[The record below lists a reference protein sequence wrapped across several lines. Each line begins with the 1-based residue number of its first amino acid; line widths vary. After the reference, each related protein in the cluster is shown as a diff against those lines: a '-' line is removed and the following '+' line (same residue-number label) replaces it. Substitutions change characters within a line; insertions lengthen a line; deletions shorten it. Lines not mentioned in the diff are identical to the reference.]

1 MSILDYNKLCL
12 DAKNETVYAFETL
25 VDQTLGYVSSKLDD
39 INISGVTVHNIS
51 KFTKELYDKVQT
63 VSEINTTELKKS
75 LITSGVTVHN
85 ISKFTKELYD
95 KVQTVSEI
103 NTTELK
109 KSLITSGDYI
119 YAKFIGSNIYKSL
132 DGTIDKLAKMSNKLG
147 WITLDNLS
155 GDYAFLKNTVGNY
168 IVSLSDIKPESIITD
183 FHALYDKLQETR
195 FAGSDRFFND
205 INTALSL
212 VTTYRNNIAPNIAN
226 IANIELDDIIT
237 HTVTD
242 QIYTLTDFKH
252 YTLGES
258 PSPALLQMP
267 ISSDDNSAEQSQYKL
282 DNYKLKKVPDYFHGV
297 YPKQISVQPLESSL
311 AFNQN
316 AINEIQAII
325 YDLPE
330 YNEKNYSNGKS
341 YSILYC
347 FQKPESV
354 SYNAAASFDTVSPR
368 GSQQPFQFYASAN
381 AIELGFTLDFH
392 IDEVRTLKK
401 ANGGHYSLQD
411 IADIAENFTR
421 PWIAES
427 DGGNV
432 NSVKPKVVKVV
443 LPGVSEIGYM
453 TQANIT
459 YSGDMT
465 GDMTQGGGLASMSK
479 GVLTNYHY
487 TQLQI
492 SFTLVLLK
500 DIKLHKGSDAS
511 FILSDLYKGIVDTAY
526 HKTKY
531 VSVEDNDGSETN
543 ESTSNSDEQNISEND
558 KQNMATADESKSKNN
573 KQKDDTV
580 DGAQKYTKDDQHNE
594 DTELKASILERAYRM
609 MIEKI
614 SI

>member
-25 VDQTLGYVSSKLDD
+25 VDQTLGYASSKLDD
-39 INISGVTVHNIS
+39 INISGATAHTVS
-51 KFTKELYDKVQT
+51 KFTKDLYDKVQT
-63 VSEINTTELKKS
+63 VSEINITELPKS
-75 LITSGVTVHN
+75 LITG
-85 ISKFTKELYD
+85 D
-95 KVQTVSEI
+95 
-103 NTTELK
+103 
-109 KSLITSGDYI
+109 DYI

-132 DGTIDKLAKMSNKLG
+132 DGTIDKLSKMSDKLG

-155 GDYAFLKNTVGNY
+155 SGYAFLKNTAGNY

-212 VTTYRNNIAPNIAN
+212 VTTYRNIIAPSVVNT
-226 IANIELDDIIT
+226 EQDDIIT
-237 HTVTD
+237 HTETD
-242 QIYTLTDFKH
+242 QIHTLTDFKH

-267 ISSDDNSAEQSQYKL
+267 IISDDNNTKQQYKL

-316 AINEIQAII
+316 AVNEIQAII

-330 YNEKNYSNGKS
+330 YNEKNYSDGKSKS
-341 YSILYC
+341 YSVLYC

-381 AIELGFTLDFH
+381 AIDLSFTLDFH
-392 IDEVRTLKK
+392 IDEVRSLKK

-526 HKTKY
+526 HKAKY
-531 VSVEDNDGSETN
+531 VSVEDNNGSETN

-558 KQNMATADESKSKNN
+558 KQNMTTADELKSKNN
-573 KQKDDTV
+573 KPKDDIV
-580 DGAQKYTKDDQHNE
+580 DGAQKYTNDDQHNE
-594 DTELKASILERAYRM
+594 DIGLKASILERAYRM
-609 MIEKI
+609 MVEKI

>member
-25 VDQTLGYVSSKLDD
+25 VDQALGYASAKLDN
-39 INISGVTVHNIS
+39 INISGATAHIVS
-51 KFTKELYDKVQT
+51 KFTTDLYDKVQT
-63 VSEINTTELKKS
+63 VSEINTTELSKS
-75 LITSGVTVHN
+75 LIAG
-85 ISKFTKELYD
+85 
-95 KVQTVSEI
+95 
-103 NTTELK
+103 
-109 KSLITSGDYI
+109 GDYI

-132 DGTIDKLAKMSNKLG
+132 DGTIDKLSKMSNKLG

-155 GDYAFLKNTVGNY
+155 SDYAFLKNTTGTY
-168 IVSLSDIKPESIITD
+168 IVSLSDIKPEQIITD
-183 FHALYDKLQETR
+183 FQALYDKLQETR

-212 VTTYRNNIAPNIAN
+212 VVTYRNIIAPNIAN
-226 IANIELDDIIT
+226 TEQDDIIT
-237 HTVTD
+237 HTETD
-242 QIYTLTDFKH
+242 QIHTLTDFKH

-267 ISSDDNSAEQSQYKL
+267 ITSDNNNTTEQSQYKL
-282 DNYKLKKVPDYFHGV
+282 DNDKLKKVPDYFHGV

-316 AINEIQAII
+316 AVNEIQAII

-347 FQKPESV
+347 FQKPESI

-381 AIELGFTLDFH
+381 AIDLSFTLDFH

-487 TQLQI
+487 TQIQI

-526 HKTKY
+526 HKAKY
-531 VSVEDNDGSETN
+531 VSVNDNNGSETN

-558 KQNMATADESKSKNN
+558 KQNMTTADESKSKNN
-573 KQKDDTV
+573 KPKDDTV
-580 DGAQKYTKDDQHNE
+580 DGAQKYTKDDQQNDDIE
-594 DTELKASILERAYRM
+594 FKASILERAYSM
-609 MIEKI
+609 MVEKI

>member
-25 VDQTLGYVSSKLDD
+25 VDQALGYASSKLDA
-39 INISGVTVHNIS
+39 INISDAAAHNVR
-51 KFTKELYDKVQT
+51 KFTKDLYDKVQT
-63 VSEINTTELKKS
+63 VSEINITELPKS
-75 LITSGVTVHN
+75 LIN
-85 ISKFTKELYD
+85 
-95 KVQTVSEI
+95 
-103 NTTELK
+103 
-109 KSLITSGDYI
+109 SGDYI

-132 DGTIDKLAKMSNKLG
+132 DGTIDQLAKMSNKLG

-155 GDYAFLKNTVGNY
+155 SEYVFLKNTVGNY

-212 VTTYRNNIAPNIAN
+212 VTTYRNIIAPNIAN
-226 IANIELDDIIT
+226 TEQDDIIT
-237 HTVTD
+237 HTETD

-258 PSPALLQMP
+258 PSPGLLQMP
-267 ISSDDNSAEQSQYKL
+267 ISSDDNSTEQSQYKL

-316 AINEIQAII
+316 AVNEIQAII

-354 SYNAAASFDTVSPR
+354 AYNAAASFDTVSPR

-381 AIELGFTLDFH
+381 AIDLGFTLDFH

-511 FILSDLYKGIVDTAY
+511 FILSDLYKGVVDTAY

-531 VSVEDNDGSETN
+531 VSVDDNNGSETN
-543 ESTSNSDEQNISEND
+543 ESASNSDEQSISEND

-580 DGAQKYTKDDQHNE
+580 DGAQKYTNDDQHNE

-609 MIEKI
+609 MVEKI

>member
-25 VDQTLGYVSSKLDD
+25 VDQTLGYASSKLDD
-39 INISGVTVHNIS
+39 INISGTTAHIVS
-51 KFTKELYDKVQT
+51 KFTKDLYDKVQT
-63 VSEINTTELKKS
+63 VSEINTTEL
-75 LITSGVTVHN
+75 
-85 ISKFTKELYD
+85 
-95 KVQTVSEI
+95 Q
-103 NTTELK
+103 

-132 DGTIDKLAKMSNKLG
+132 DGTIDKLSKMSNKLG

-155 GDYAFLKNTVGNY
+155 SDYAFLKNTVGTY

-183 FHALYDKLQETR
+183 FQALYDKLQETR

-212 VTTYRNNIAPNIAN
+212 VTTYRNIIAPNITN
-226 IANIELDDIIT
+226 TEQDDIIT
-237 HTVTD
+237 HTETD
-242 QIYTLTDFKH
+242 QICTLTDFKH

-267 ISSDDNSAEQSQYKL
+267 ISSDDNSTEQSQYKL

-316 AINEIQAII
+316 AVNEIQAII

-381 AIELGFTLDFH
+381 AIDLGFTLDFH
-392 IDEVRTLKK
+392 IDEVRSLKK

-531 VSVEDNDGSETN
+531 VSVEDNNGSETN

-558 KQNMATADESKSKNN
+558 KQNMASADESKSKNN
-573 KQKDDTV
+573 KPKDDTI
-580 DGAQKYTKDDQHNE
+580 DGTQKYTNDDQHNE
-594 DTELKASILERAYRM
+594 DTGLKASILERAYRM
-609 MIEKI
+609 MVEKI

>member
-25 VDQTLGYVSSKLDD
+25 VDQTLGYVSSKLDA
-39 INISGVTVHNIS
+39 INISDATANNVS
-51 KFTKELYDKVQT
+51 KFTKELYDNVKTVSEINTTVHNVSKFTKDLYDKVQT
-63 VSEINTTELKKS
+63 VSEINITELP
-75 LITSGVTVHN
+75 
-85 ISKFTKELYD
+85 
-95 KVQTVSEI
+95 
-103 NTTELK
+103 

-132 DGTIDKLAKMSNKLG
+132 DGTIDQLAKMSNKLG

-155 GDYAFLKNTVGNY
+155 SDYVFLKNTVGNY

-212 VTTYRNNIAPNIAN
+212 VATYRNTIAPNIAN
-226 IANIELDDIIT
+226 TEQDDIIT
-237 HTVTD
+237 HTETD
-242 QIYTLTDFKH
+242 QICTLTDFKH

-267 ISSDDNSAEQSQYKL
+267 ISSDDNSTEQSQYKL

-330 YNEKNYSNGKS
+330 YNEKNYSDGKS

-381 AIELGFTLDFH
+381 AIDLSFTLDFH

-432 NSVKPKVVKVV
+432 NSVKPKVVKVI

-511 FILSDLYKGIVDTAY
+511 FLLSDLYKGIVDTAY

-531 VSVEDNDGSETN
+531 VSVKDNNGSETN

-558 KQNMATADESKSKNN
+558 KQNITTADESKSKNN

-580 DGAQKYTKDDQHNE
+580 DGAQKYAKDDQHNE

-609 MIEKI
+609 MVEKI

>member
-25 VDQTLGYVSSKLDD
+25 VDQTLGYVSSKLDA
-39 INISGVTVHNIS
+39 INISDATANNVS
-51 KFTKELYDKVQT
+51 KFTKELYDNVQTVSEINTTVHNVSKFTKDLYDKVQT
-63 VSEINTTELKKS
+63 VSEINITELP
-75 LITSGVTVHN
+75 
-85 ISKFTKELYD
+85 
-95 KVQTVSEI
+95 
-103 NTTELK
+103 

-132 DGTIDKLAKMSNKLG
+132 DGTIDQLAKMSNKLG

-155 GDYAFLKNTVGNY
+155 SDYVFFKNTVGNY

-212 VTTYRNNIAPNIAN
+212 VATYRNTIAPNIAN
-226 IANIELDDIIT
+226 TEQDDIIT
-237 HTVTD
+237 HTETD

-258 PSPALLQMP
+258 PSPGLLQMP
-267 ISSDDNSAEQSQYKL
+267 ISSDDNSTEQSQYKL
-282 DNYKLKKVPDYFHGV
+282 DDYKLKKVPDYFHGV

-316 AINEIQAII
+316 AVNEIQAII

-381 AIELGFTLDFH
+381 AIDLSFTLDFH

-531 VSVEDNDGSETN
+531 VSVKDNNGSETN

-558 KQNMATADESKSKNN
+558 KQNMTTADESKSKNN

-580 DGAQKYTKDDQHNE
+580 DGAQKYTNDDQHNE

-614 SI
+614 II

>member
-25 VDQTLGYVSSKLDD
+25 VDQTLGYASAKLDN
-39 INISGVTVHNIS
+39 INISDTTAHIVS
-51 KFTKELYDKVQT
+51 KFTKDLYDKVQT
-63 VSEINTTELKKS
+63 VSEINTTELQKS
-75 LITSGVTVHN
+75 LITG
-85 ISKFTKELYD
+85 
-95 KVQTVSEI
+95 
-103 NTTELK
+103 
-109 KSLITSGDYI
+109 GDYI

-132 DGTIDKLAKMSNKLG
+132 DGTIDKLSKMSNKLG

-155 GDYAFLKNTVGNY
+155 SDYAFLKNTVGTY
-168 IVSLSDIKPESIITD
+168 IVSLSDIKPEPIITD
-183 FHALYDKLQETR
+183 FQALYDKLQETR

-205 INTALSL
+205 INTALSF
-212 VTTYRNNIAPNIAN
+212 VVTYRNIIAPSITNT
-226 IANIELDDIIT
+226 EQDDIIT
-237 HTVTD
+237 HTETD

-252 YTLGES
+252 HTLGES

-267 ISSDDNSAEQSQYKL
+267 ITSDDKSTEQPQYKL

-297 YPKQISVQPLESSL
+297 YPKQISAQPLESSL

-316 AINEIQAII
+316 AVNEIQAII

-341 YSILYC
+341 YSVLYC

-381 AIELGFTLDFH
+381 AIDLSFTLDFH
-392 IDEVRTLKK
+392 IDEVRSLKK

-511 FILSDLYKGIVDTAY
+511 FILSDLYKGVVDTAY
-526 HKTKY
+526 HKEKY
-531 VSVEDNDGSETN
+531 VSADDNNGSETS

-558 KQNMATADESKSKNN
+558 KQNMASADESKSKNN
-573 KQKDDTV
+573 KPKDDTI
-580 DGAQKYTKDDQHNE
+580 DGAQKYTNDDQQNE
-594 DTELKASILERAYRM
+594 DIGLKASILERAYIM
-609 MIEKI
+609 MVEKI

>member
-25 VDQTLGYVSSKLDD
+25 VDQTLGYASSKLDA
-39 INISGVTVHNIS
+39 INISGTTAHNVS
-51 KFTKELYDKVQT
+51 KFTKDLYDKVQT
-63 VSEINTTELKKS
+63 VSEINTTELP
-75 LITSGVTVHN
+75 
-85 ISKFTKELYD
+85 
-95 KVQTVSEI
+95 
-103 NTTELK
+103 

-132 DGTIDKLAKMSNKLG
+132 DGTIDQLAKMSNKLG

-155 GDYAFLKNTVGNY
+155 SEYVFLKNTVGSY

-212 VTTYRNNIAPNIAN
+212 VVTYRNIIAPNIAN
-226 IANIELDDIIT
+226 TEQDDIIT
-237 HTVTD
+237 HTETD
-242 QIYTLTDFKH
+242 QICTLTDFKH

-258 PSPALLQMP
+258 PSTALLQMP
-267 ISSDDNSAEQSQYKL
+267 ISSDDNSTEQSQYKL

-316 AINEIQAII
+316 AVNEIQAII

-381 AIELGFTLDFH
+381 AIDLGFTLDFH

-511 FILSDLYKGIVDTAY
+511 FILSDLYKGVVDTAY

-531 VSVEDNDGSETN
+531 VSVDDNNGSETN
-543 ESTSNSDEQNISEND
+543 ESASNSDEQSISEND
-558 KQNMATADESKSKNN
+558 KQNMTTADESKSKNN
-573 KQKDDTV
+573 KPKDDTV

-609 MIEKI
+609 MVEKI

>member
-25 VDQTLGYVSSKLDD
+25 VDQALGYASSKLDN
-39 INISGVTVHNIS
+39 INISDTTAHTVS
-51 KFTKELYDKVQT
+51 KFTKDLYDKVKT
-63 VSEINTTELKKS
+63 VSEVNITELPKS
-75 LITSGVTVHN
+75 LIAG
-85 ISKFTKELYD
+85 D
-95 KVQTVSEI
+95 
-103 NTTELK
+103 
-109 KSLITSGDYI
+109 DYI

-132 DGTIDKLAKMSNKLG
+132 DGTIDKLSKMSNKLG
-147 WITLDNLS
+147 WITVDNLS
-155 GDYAFLKNTVGNY
+155 SAYAFLKNTTGTY

-183 FHALYDKLQETR
+183 FQALYDKLQETR

-212 VTTYRNNIAPNIAN
+212 VVTYRNIIAPNIT
-226 IANIELDDIIT
+226 NIEQDDIIT
-237 HTVTD
+237 HTETD
-242 QIYTLTDFKH
+242 QIHTLTDFKH

-267 ISSDDNSAEQSQYKL
+267 IVSDDNNTKQQYKL

-311 AFNQN
+311 AFNKS
-316 AINEIQAII
+316 AVNEIQAII

-330 YNEKNYSNGKS
+330 YNEKNYSDGKPYS

-347 FQKPESV
+347 FQKPENI

-381 AIELGFTLDFH
+381 AIDLGFTLDFH

-487 TQLQI
+487 TQLQV

-511 FILSDLYKGIVDTAY
+511 NVLSDLYKGVVDTAY

-531 VSVEDNDGSETN
+531 VSVNDNNGSETN

-558 KQNMATADESKSKNN
+558 KQNMTTADESKSKNN
-573 KQKDDTV
+573 KPKDDTV
-580 DGAQKYTKDDQHNE
+580 DGAQKYAKDDQQNE
-594 DTELKASILERAYRM
+594 DIGLKTSILERAYRM
-609 MIEKI
+609 MVEKI

>member
-25 VDQTLGYVSSKLDD
+25 VDQALGYASAKLDA
-39 INISGVTVHNIS
+39 INISDATVHNVS

-63 VSEINTTELKKS
+63 VSEINTTELP
-75 LITSGVTVHN
+75 
-85 ISKFTKELYD
+85 
-95 KVQTVSEI
+95 
-103 NTTELK
+103 

-132 DGTIDKLAKMSNKLG
+132 DGTIDQLAKMSNKLG

-155 GDYAFLKNTVGNY
+155 SEYVFLKNTVGNY

-212 VTTYRNNIAPNIAN
+212 VTTYRNIIAPNIAN
-226 IANIELDDIIT
+226 TEQDDIIT
-237 HTVTD
+237 HTETD
-242 QIYTLTDFKH
+242 QICTLTDFKH

-258 PSPALLQMP
+258 PSPGLLQMP
-267 ISSDDNSAEQSQYKL
+267 ISSDDNSTEQSQYKL

-316 AINEIQAII
+316 AVNEIQAII

-381 AIELGFTLDFH
+381 AIDLGFTLDFH

-531 VSVEDNDGSETN
+531 VSVDDNNGSETN
-543 ESTSNSDEQNISEND
+543 ESASNSDEQNISEND
-558 KQNMATADESKSKNN
+558 KQNMTTADESKSKNN

-580 DGAQKYTKDDQHNE
+580 DGAQKYTNDDQHNE

-609 MIEKI
+609 MVEKI

>member
-25 VDQTLGYVSSKLDD
+25 VDQALGYASAKLDN
-39 INISGVTVHNIS
+39 INISGATAHTVS
-51 KFTKELYDKVQT
+51 KFTKDLYDKVQT
-63 VSEINTTELKKS
+63 VSEINTTELPKS
-75 LITSGVTVHN
+75 LITG
-85 ISKFTKELYD
+85 
-95 KVQTVSEI
+95 
-103 NTTELK
+103 
-109 KSLITSGDYI
+109 GDYI

-132 DGTIDKLAKMSNKLG
+132 DGTIDKLSKMSNKLG
-147 WITLDNLS
+147 WITLDNIS
-155 GDYAFLKNTVGNY
+155 SDYVFLKNMTGTY

-183 FHALYDKLQETR
+183 FQALYDKLQETR

-212 VTTYRNNIAPNIAN
+212 VVTYRNIIAPNIAN
-226 IANIELDDIIT
+226 TEQDDIIT
-237 HTVTD
+237 HTETD
-242 QIYTLTDFKH
+242 QIHTLTDFKH

-267 ISSDDNSAEQSQYKL
+267 IISDDNNTKQQYKL

-316 AINEIQAII
+316 AVNEIQAII

-347 FQKPESV
+347 FQKPENI

-381 AIELGFTLDFH
+381 AIDLGFTLDFH

-526 HKTKY
+526 HKAKY
-531 VSVEDNDGSETN
+531 VSVNDNNGSGTN

-558 KQNMATADESKSKNN
+558 KQNMTTADESKSKNN
-573 KQKDDTV
+573 KPKDDTV
-580 DGAQKYTKDDQHNE
+580 DGAQKYTKDDQQNDDIE
-594 DTELKASILERAYRM
+594 FKASILERAYSM

>member
-51 KFTKELYDKVQT
+51 KFTKDLYDNVQT
-63 VSEINTTELKKS
+63 VSEINTT
-75 LITSGVTVHN
+75 VHN
-85 ISKFTKELYD
+85 VSKFTKELYD

-103 NTTELK
+103 NITELPK
-109 KSLITSGDYI
+109 ALITSGDYI

-132 DGTIDKLAKMSNKLG
+132 DGTIDQLAKMSNKLG

-155 GDYAFLKNTVGNY
+155 SEYVFLKNTVGNY

-212 VTTYRNNIAPNIAN
+212 VTTYRNIIAPNIAN
-226 IANIELDDIIT
+226 TEQDDIIT
-237 HTVTD
+237 HTETD
-242 QIYTLTDFKH
+242 QICTLTDFKH
-252 YTLGES
+252 YTLDES
-258 PSPALLQMP
+258 PSQGLLQMP
-267 ISSDDNSAEQSQYKL
+267 ISSDDNSTEQSQYKL

-316 AINEIQAII
+316 AVNEIQAII

-341 YSILYC
+341 YSVLYC

-531 VSVEDNDGSETN
+531 VSVKDNNGSETN
-543 ESTSNSDEQNISEND
+543 ESASNSDEQNISEND
-558 KQNMATADESKSKNN
+558 KQNMTTADESKSKNN

-609 MIEKI
+609 MVEKI

>member
-12 DAKNETVYAFETL
+12 DAKNEAVYAFETL
-25 VDQTLGYVSSKLDD
+25 VDQTLGYTSSKLDA
-39 INISGVTVHNIS
+39 INIRGITAHNVS

-63 VSEINTTELKKS
+63 VSEINTTELKNS
-75 LITSGVTVHN
+75 LITTAHN
-85 ISKFTKELYD
+85 VSKFTKELYD

-155 GDYAFLKNTVGNY
+155 SDYAFLKNTVGTY

-183 FHALYDKLQETR
+183 FKALYDKLQETR

-212 VTTYRNNIAPNIAN
+212 AATYRNIIAPNIAN
-226 IANIELDDIIT
+226 TGQDDIIT
-237 HTVTD
+237 HTETD

-258 PSPALLQMP
+258 PSPALLQTP
-267 ISSDDNSAEQSQYKL
+267 ISSDDNSTEQSQYKL

-381 AIELGFTLDFH
+381 AIDLGFTLDFH

-531 VSVEDNDGSETN
+531 VSVDDNNGSETS

-558 KQNMATADESKSKNN
+558 KQNMTTADKSKSKNN

>member
-12 DAKNETVYAFETL
+12 DAKNEAVYAFETL
-25 VDQTLGYVSSKLDD
+25 VDQTLGYTSSKLDA
-39 INISGVTVHNIS
+39 INISGITAHNVS

-63 VSEINTTELKKS
+63 VSEINTTELKNS
-75 LITSGVTVHN
+75 LITTAHN
-85 ISKFTKELYD
+85 VSKFTKELYD

-132 DGTIDKLAKMSNKLG
+132 DGTIDQLAKMSNKLG

-155 GDYAFLKNTVGNY
+155 SDYAFLKNTVGTY

-183 FHALYDKLQETR
+183 FKALYDKLQETR

-212 VTTYRNNIAPNIAN
+212 AATYRNIIAPNIAN
-226 IANIELDDIIT
+226 TGQDDIIT
-237 HTVTD
+237 HTETD

-258 PSPALLQMP
+258 PSPALLQTP
-267 ISSDDNSAEQSQYKL
+267 ISSDDNSTEQSQYKL

-381 AIELGFTLDFH
+381 AIDLGFTLDFH

-531 VSVEDNDGSETN
+531 VSVDDNNGSETS

-558 KQNMATADESKSKNN
+558 KQNMTTADKSKSKNN

>member
-25 VDQTLGYVSSKLDD
+25 VDQTLGYVSSKLDA
-39 INISGVTVHNIS
+39 INISDATANNVS
-51 KFTKELYDKVQT
+51 KFTKELYDNVQTVSEINTTVHNVSKFTKDLYDKVQT
-63 VSEINTTELKKS
+63 VSEINITELP
-75 LITSGVTVHN
+75 
-85 ISKFTKELYD
+85 
-95 KVQTVSEI
+95 
-103 NTTELK
+103 

-132 DGTIDKLAKMSNKLG
+132 DGTIDQLAKMSNKLG

-155 GDYAFLKNTVGNY
+155 SDYVFFKNTVGNY

-212 VTTYRNNIAPNIAN
+212 VATYRNTIAPNIAN
-226 IANIELDDIIT
+226 TEQDDIIT
-237 HTVTD
+237 HTETD
-242 QIYTLTDFKH
+242 QIYSLTDFKH

-267 ISSDDNSAEQSQYKL
+267 ISSDDNSTEQSQYKL

-316 AINEIQAII
+316 AVNEIQAII

-381 AIELGFTLDFH
+381 AIDLSFTLDFH

-531 VSVEDNDGSETN
+531 VSVKDNNGSETN

-558 KQNMATADESKSKNN
+558 KQNMTTADESKSKNN

-580 DGAQKYTKDDQHNE
+580 DGAQKYTNDDQHNE

-609 MIEKI
+609 MVEKI

>member
-25 VDQTLGYVSSKLDD
+25 VDQALGYASSKLDA
-39 INISGVTVHNIS
+39 INISDATVHNVS

-63 VSEINTTELKKS
+63 VSEINITELP
-75 LITSGVTVHN
+75 
-85 ISKFTKELYD
+85 
-95 KVQTVSEI
+95 
-103 NTTELK
+103 

-132 DGTIDKLAKMSNKLG
+132 DGTIDQLAKMSNKLG

-155 GDYAFLKNTVGNY
+155 SEYAFLKNTVGNY

-212 VTTYRNNIAPNIAN
+212 AATYRNIIAPNIAN
-226 IANIELDDIIT
+226 TEQDDIIT
-237 HTVTD
+237 HTETD
-242 QIYTLTDFKH
+242 QICTLTDFKH

-258 PSPALLQMP
+258 PSPGLLQMP
-267 ISSDDNSAEQSQYKL
+267 ISSDDNSTEQSQYKL
-282 DNYKLKKVPDYFHGV
+282 DDYKLKKVPDYFHGV

-316 AINEIQAII
+316 AVNEIQAII

-381 AIELGFTLDFH
+381 AIDLGFTLDFH

-511 FILSDLYKGIVDTAY
+511 FILSDLYKGVVDTAY

-531 VSVEDNDGSETN
+531 VSVEDNNGSETN
-543 ESTSNSDEQNISEND
+543 ESASNSDEQSISEND

-573 KQKDDTV
+573 KPKDDTV
-580 DGAQKYTKDDQHNE
+580 DGAQKYTNDDQHNE

-609 MIEKI
+609 MVEKI

>member
-25 VDQTLGYVSSKLDD
+25 VDQALGYASSKLDA
-39 INISGVTVHNIS
+39 INISDTTVHNVS

-63 VSEINTTELKKS
+63 VSEINTTELS
-75 LITSGVTVHN
+75 
-85 ISKFTKELYD
+85 
-95 KVQTVSEI
+95 
-103 NTTELK
+103 

-132 DGTIDKLAKMSNKLG
+132 DGTIDQLAKMSNKLG

-155 GDYAFLKNTVGNY
+155 SEYVFLKNTVGNY

-212 VTTYRNNIAPNIAN
+212 VTTYRNIIAPNIAN
-226 IANIELDDIIT
+226 TEQDDIIT
-237 HTVTD
+237 HTETD
-242 QIYTLTDFKH
+242 QICTLTDFKH

-267 ISSDDNSAEQSQYKL
+267 ISSDDNSTEQSQYKL

-492 SFTLVLLK
+492 SFTLVLLN

-511 FILSDLYKGIVDTAY
+511 FILSDLYKGVVDTAY

-531 VSVEDNDGSETN
+531 ISVDDNNGSETN

-558 KQNMATADESKSKNN
+558 KQNMTTADASKNKNN

-609 MIEKI
+609 MVEKI

>member
-25 VDQTLGYVSSKLDD
+25 VDQALGYASSKLDA
-39 INISGVTVHNIS
+39 INISDATVHNVSKITKELYDKVQTVSEINTTVHNVS

-63 VSEINTTELKKS
+63 VSEINATELP
-75 LITSGVTVHN
+75 
-85 ISKFTKELYD
+85 
-95 KVQTVSEI
+95 
-103 NTTELK
+103 

-132 DGTIDKLAKMSNKLG
+132 DGTIDQLAKMSNKLG

-155 GDYAFLKNTVGNY
+155 SEYVFLKNTVGNY

-212 VTTYRNNIAPNIAN
+212 ATTYRNIIAPNIAN
-226 IANIELDDIIT
+226 TEQDDIIT
-237 HTVTD
+237 HTETD
-242 QIYTLTDFKH
+242 QICTLTDFKH

-258 PSPALLQMP
+258 PSPGLLQMP
-267 ISSDDNSAEQSQYKL
+267 ISSDDNSTEQSQYKL

-316 AINEIQAII
+316 AVNEIQAII

-347 FQKPESV
+347 FQKPESIA
-354 SYNAAASFDTVSPR
+354 YNAAASFDTVSPR

-381 AIELGFTLDFH
+381 AIDLGFTLDFH

-511 FILSDLYKGIVDTAY
+511 FILSDLYKGVVDTAY
-526 HKTKY
+526 HKTKH
-531 VSVEDNDGSETN
+531 VSVDDNNGSETN

-580 DGAQKYTKDDQHNE
+580 DGAQKYTNDDQHNE

-609 MIEKI
+609 MVEKI

>member
-25 VDQTLGYVSSKLDD
+25 VDQTLGYASAKLDN
-39 INISGVTVHNIS
+39 INISDATAHIVS
-51 KFTKELYDKVQT
+51 KFTKDLYDKVQT
-63 VSEINTTELKKS
+63 VSEINTTELPKS
-75 LITSGVTVHN
+75 LITG
-85 ISKFTKELYD
+85 D
-95 KVQTVSEI
+95 
-103 NTTELK
+103 
-109 KSLITSGDYI
+109 DYI

-132 DGTIDKLAKMSNKLG
+132 DGTIDKLSKMSNKLG

-155 GDYAFLKNTVGNY
+155 SDYVFLKNTAGTY
-168 IVSLSDIKPESIITD
+168 IVSLSDIRPESIITD
-183 FHALYDKLQETR
+183 FQALYDKLQETR

-212 VTTYRNNIAPNIAN
+212 VVTYRNIIAPNIAN
-226 IANIELDDIIT
+226 TEQDDIIT
-237 HTVTD
+237 HTETD
-242 QIYTLTDFKH
+242 QIHTLTDFKH

-267 ISSDDNSAEQSQYKL
+267 IISDDNNTKQQYKL

-297 YPKQISVQPLESSL
+297 YPKQISTQPLESSL

-316 AINEIQAII
+316 AVNEIQAII

-347 FQKPESV
+347 FQKPENI

-381 AIELGFTLDFH
+381 AIDLGFTLDFH

-526 HKTKY
+526 HKAKY
-531 VSVEDNDGSETN
+531 VSVNDNNGSGTN

-558 KQNMATADESKSKNN
+558 KQNMTTADELKSKNN
-573 KQKDDTV
+573 KPKDDIV
-580 DGAQKYTKDDQHNE
+580 DGAQKYTKDDQQNDDIE
-594 DTELKASILERAYRM
+594 FKASILERAYSM

>member
-25 VDQTLGYVSSKLDD
+25 VDQTLGYASSKLDA
-39 INISGVTVHNIS
+39 INISDATVHNVS

-63 VSEINTTELKKS
+63 VSEINITELPKS
-75 LITSGVTVHN
+75 LIN
-85 ISKFTKELYD
+85 
-95 KVQTVSEI
+95 
-103 NTTELK
+103 
-109 KSLITSGDYI
+109 SGDYI

-132 DGTIDKLAKMSNKLG
+132 DGTIDQLAKMSNKLG

-155 GDYAFLKNTVGNY
+155 SEYVFLKNTVGNY

-212 VTTYRNNIAPNIAN
+212 AATYRNIIAPNIAN
-226 IANIELDDIIT
+226 TEQDDIIT
-237 HTVTD
+237 HTETD
-242 QIYTLTDFKH
+242 QICTLTDFKH

-258 PSPALLQMP
+258 PSPGLLQMP
-267 ISSDDNSAEQSQYKL
+267 ISSDDNSTEQSQYKL
-282 DNYKLKKVPDYFHGV
+282 DDYKLKKVPDYFHGV

-316 AINEIQAII
+316 AVNEIQAII

-354 SYNAAASFDTVSPR
+354 AYNAAASFDTVSPR

-511 FILSDLYKGIVDTAY
+511 FILSDLYKGFVDTAY

-531 VSVEDNDGSETN
+531 VSVEDNNGSETN

-558 KQNMATADESKSKNN
+558 KQNMTTADESKSKNN

-609 MIEKI
+609 MVEKI

>member
-25 VDQTLGYVSSKLDD
+25 VDQTLGYASSKLDA
-39 INISGVTVHNIS
+39 INISDATVHNVS

-63 VSEINTTELKKS
+63 VSEINITELP
-75 LITSGVTVHN
+75 
-85 ISKFTKELYD
+85 
-95 KVQTVSEI
+95 
-103 NTTELK
+103 

-132 DGTIDKLAKMSNKLG
+132 DGTIDQLAKMSNKLG

-155 GDYAFLKNTVGNY
+155 SEYVFLKNTVGNY

-212 VTTYRNNIAPNIAN
+212 AATYRNIIAPNIAN
-226 IANIELDDIIT
+226 TEQDDIIT
-237 HTVTD
+237 HTETD
-242 QIYTLTDFKH
+242 QICTLTDFKH

-258 PSPALLQMP
+258 PSPGLLQMP
-267 ISSDDNSAEQSQYKL
+267 ISSDDNSTEQSQYKL

-316 AINEIQAII
+316 AVNEIQAII

-381 AIELGFTLDFH
+381 AIDLGFTLDFH

-511 FILSDLYKGIVDTAY
+511 FILSDLYKGVVDTAY

-531 VSVEDNDGSETN
+531 VSVEDNNGSETN
-543 ESTSNSDEQNISEND
+543 ESASNSDEQNISEND
-558 KQNMATADESKSKNN
+558 KQNMTTADESKSKNN

-580 DGAQKYTKDDQHNE
+580 DGAQKYTNDDQHNE

-609 MIEKI
+609 MVEKI

>member
-39 INISGVTVHNIS
+39 INISDATAHN
-51 KFTKELYDKVQT
+51 V
-63 VSEINTTELKKS
+63 
-75 LITSGVTVHN
+75 
-85 ISKFTKELYD
+85 SKFTKELYD

-132 DGTIDKLAKMSNKLG
+132 DGTIDQLAKMSNKLG

-155 GDYAFLKNTVGNY
+155 SDYAFLKNTVGTY

-183 FHALYDKLQETR
+183 FQALYDKLQETR

-205 INTALSL
+205 INTALSS
-212 VTTYRNNIAPNIAN
+212 VVTYRNIIAPNIAN
-226 IANIELDDIIT
+226 TEQDDIIT
-237 HTVTD
+237 HTETD
-242 QIYTLTDFKH
+242 QICTLTDFKH

-258 PSPALLQMP
+258 PSPGLLQMP
-267 ISSDDNSAEQSQYKL
+267 ISSDDNSTEQSQYKL

-316 AINEIQAII
+316 AVNEIQAII

-347 FQKPESV
+347 FQKPESI

-531 VSVEDNDGSETN
+531 VSVDDNNGSETN
-543 ESTSNSDEQNISEND
+543 ESASNSDEQSISEND

-580 DGAQKYTKDDQHNE
+580 DGAQKYTNDDQHNE

-609 MIEKI
+609 MVEKI

>member
-25 VDQTLGYVSSKLDD
+25 VDQALGYASAKLDA
-39 INISGVTVHNIS
+39 INISDATVHNVS
-51 KFTKELYDKVQT
+51 KFTKDLYDKVQT
-63 VSEINTTELKKS
+63 VSEINITELPKS
-75 LITSGVTVHN
+75 LINSGAAAHN
-85 ISKFTKELYD
+85 VRKFTKDLYD

-103 NTTELK
+103 NVTELP

-132 DGTIDKLAKMSNKLG
+132 DGTIDQLAKMSNKLG

-155 GDYAFLKNTVGNY
+155 SEYVFLKNTVGNY

-212 VTTYRNNIAPNIAN
+212 VTTYRNIIAPNIAN
-226 IANIELDDIIT
+226 TEQDDIIT
-237 HTVTD
+237 HTETD

-258 PSPALLQMP
+258 PSPGLLQMP
-267 ISSDDNSAEQSQYKL
+267 ISSDDNSTEQSQYKL

-316 AINEIQAII
+316 AVNEIQAII

-381 AIELGFTLDFH
+381 AIDLGFTLDFH

-511 FILSDLYKGIVDTAY
+511 FILSDLYKGVVDTAY

-531 VSVEDNDGSETN
+531 VSVDDNNGSETN
-543 ESTSNSDEQNISEND
+543 ESASNSDEQSISEND

-580 DGAQKYTKDDQHNE
+580 DGAQKYTNDDQHNE

-609 MIEKI
+609 MVEKI

>member
-25 VDQTLGYVSSKLDD
+25 VDQTLGYASSKLDA
-39 INISGVTVHNIS
+39 INISDATVHNVS

-63 VSEINTTELKKS
+63 VSEIN
-75 LITSGVTVHN
+75 ITD
-85 ISKFTKELYD
+85 LP
-95 KVQTVSEI
+95 
-103 NTTELK
+103 

-132 DGTIDKLAKMSNKLG
+132 DGTIDQLAKMSNKLG

-155 GDYAFLKNTVGNY
+155 SEYAFLKNTVGNY

-212 VTTYRNNIAPNIAN
+212 ATTYRNIIAPNIAN
-226 IANIELDDIIT
+226 TEQDDIIT
-237 HTVTD
+237 HTETD
-242 QIYTLTDFKH
+242 QICTLTDFKH

-267 ISSDDNSAEQSQYKL
+267 ISSDDNSTEQSQYKL
-282 DNYKLKKVPDYFHGV
+282 DDYKLKKVPDYFHGV

-316 AINEIQAII
+316 AVNEIQAII

-381 AIELGFTLDFH
+381 AIDLGFTLDFH

-511 FILSDLYKGIVDTAY
+511 FILSDLYKGVVDTAY

-531 VSVEDNDGSETN
+531 VSVKDNNGSETN

-558 KQNMATADESKSKNN
+558 KQNMTTADESKSKNN

-580 DGAQKYTKDDQHNE
+580 DGAQKYTNDDQHNE
-594 DTELKASILERAYRM
+594 DTGLKASILERAYKM
-609 MIEKI
+609 MVEKI

>member
-25 VDQTLGYVSSKLDD
+25 VDQTLGYASSKLDD
-39 INISGVTVHNIS
+39 INISGATAHTVS
-51 KFTKELYDKVQT
+51 KFTKDLYDKVQT
-63 VSEINTTELKKS
+63 VSEINITELPKS
-75 LITSGVTVHN
+75 LITG
-85 ISKFTKELYD
+85 D
-95 KVQTVSEI
+95 
-103 NTTELK
+103 
-109 KSLITSGDYI
+109 DYI

-132 DGTIDKLAKMSNKLG
+132 DGTIDKLSKMSDKLG

-155 GDYAFLKNTVGNY
+155 SGYAFLKNTAGTY

-183 FHALYDKLQETR
+183 FQALYDKLQETR

-212 VTTYRNNIAPNIAN
+212 VTTYRNIIAPSVVNT
-226 IANIELDDIIT
+226 EQDDIIT
-237 HTVTD
+237 HTETD
-242 QIYTLTDFKH
+242 QIHTLTDFKH

-267 ISSDDNSAEQSQYKL
+267 IISDDNNTKQQYKL

-316 AINEIQAII
+316 AVNEIQAII

-330 YNEKNYSNGKS
+330 YNEKNYSDGKSKS
-341 YSILYC
+341 YSVLYC

-381 AIELGFTLDFH
+381 AIDLSFTLDFH

-526 HKTKY
+526 HKAKY
-531 VSVEDNDGSETN
+531 VSVEDNNGSETN

-558 KQNMATADESKSKNN
+558 KQNMTTADELKSKNN
-573 KQKDDTV
+573 KPKDDIV
-580 DGAQKYTKDDQHNE
+580 DGAQKYTNDDQHNE
-594 DTELKASILERAYRM
+594 DIGLKASILERAYRM
-609 MIEKI
+609 MVEKI

>member
-12 DAKNETVYAFETL
+12 DAKNETVYAFESL
-25 VDQTLGYVSSKLDD
+25 VDQALGYASAKLDN
-39 INISGVTVHNIS
+39 INISDATAHTVS
-51 KFTKELYDKVQT
+51 KFTKDLYDKVQT
-63 VSEINTTELKKS
+63 VSEINTTELPKS
-75 LITSGVTVHN
+75 LIAGA
-85 ISKFTKELYD
+85 
-95 KVQTVSEI
+95 
-103 NTTELK
+103 
-109 KSLITSGDYI
+109 DYI

-132 DGTIDKLAKMSNKLG
+132 DGTIDKLSKMSDKLG

-155 GDYAFLKNTVGNY
+155 SAYAFLKNTAGTY

-183 FHALYDKLQETR
+183 FQALYDKLQETR

-212 VTTYRNNIAPNIAN
+212 VTTYRNIIAPNIAN
-226 IANIELDDIIT
+226 TEQDDIIT
-237 HTVTD
+237 HTETD
-242 QIYTLTDFKH
+242 QIHTLTDFKH

-258 PSPALLQMP
+258 PSSALLQMP
-267 ISSDDNSAEQSQYKL
+267 ITSDDNNTEQSQYKL

-316 AINEIQAII
+316 AVNEIQAII

-347 FQKPESV
+347 FQKPENI

-381 AIELGFTLDFH
+381 AIDLGFTLDFH

-487 TQLQI
+487 TQIQI

-531 VSVEDNDGSETN
+531 VSVNDNNGSETN

-558 KQNMATADESKSKNN
+558 KQNMTTADESKSKNN
-573 KQKDDTV
+573 KPKDDTI
-580 DGAQKYTKDDQHNE
+580 DGAQKYTKDDQQNE
-594 DTELKASILERAYRM
+594 DIGLKTSILERAYRM
-609 MIEKI
+609 MVEKI

>member
-25 VDQTLGYVSSKLDD
+25 VDQALGYASAKLDA
-39 INISGVTVHNIS
+39 INISDATVHNVS

-63 VSEINTTELKKS
+63 VSEINTTELP
-75 LITSGVTVHN
+75 
-85 ISKFTKELYD
+85 
-95 KVQTVSEI
+95 
-103 NTTELK
+103 

-132 DGTIDKLAKMSNKLG
+132 DGTIDQLAKMSNKLG

-155 GDYAFLKNTVGNY
+155 SEYVFLKNTVGNY

-212 VTTYRNNIAPNIAN
+212 ATTYRNIIAPNIAN
-226 IANIELDDIIT
+226 TEQDDIIT
-237 HTVTD
+237 HTETD

-316 AINEIQAII
+316 AVNEIQAII

-531 VSVEDNDGSETN
+531 VSVDDNNGSETN

-558 KQNMATADESKSKNN
+558 KQNMTTADESKSKNN

-580 DGAQKYTKDDQHNE
+580 DGAQKYTNDDQHNE

-609 MIEKI
+609 MVEKI

>member
-25 VDQTLGYVSSKLDD
+25 VDQALGYASAKLDA
-39 INISGVTVHNIS
+39 INISDATVHNVS

-63 VSEINTTELKKS
+63 VSEINTTELP
-75 LITSGVTVHN
+75 
-85 ISKFTKELYD
+85 
-95 KVQTVSEI
+95 
-103 NTTELK
+103 

-132 DGTIDKLAKMSNKLG
+132 DGTIDQLAKMSNKLG

-155 GDYAFLKNTVGNY
+155 SEYVFLKNTVGNY

-212 VTTYRNNIAPNIAN
+212 VTTYRNIIAPNIAN
-226 IANIELDDIIT
+226 TEQDDIIT
-237 HTVTD
+237 HTETD
-242 QIYTLTDFKH
+242 QICTLTDFKH

-258 PSPALLQMP
+258 PSPGLLQMP
-267 ISSDDNSAEQSQYKL
+267 ISSDDNSTEQSQYKL

-316 AINEIQAII
+316 AVNEIQAII

-354 SYNAAASFDTVSPR
+354 AYNAAASFDTVSPR

-381 AIELGFTLDFH
+381 AIDLSFTLDFH

-531 VSVEDNDGSETN
+531 VSVDDNNGSETN
-543 ESTSNSDEQNISEND
+543 ESASNSDEQSISEND
-558 KQNMATADESKSKNN
+558 KQNIATADESKSKNN

-580 DGAQKYTKDDQHNE
+580 DGAQKYTNDDQHNE

-609 MIEKI
+609 MVEKI

>member
-25 VDQTLGYVSSKLDD
+25 VDQALGYASSKLDA
-39 INISGVTVHNIS
+39 INISDATVHNVS
-51 KFTKELYDKVQT
+51 KFTKELYDKVQS
-63 VSEINTTELKKS
+63 VSEINATELP
-75 LITSGVTVHN
+75 
-85 ISKFTKELYD
+85 
-95 KVQTVSEI
+95 
-103 NTTELK
+103 

-132 DGTIDKLAKMSNKLG
+132 DGTIDQLAKMSNKLG

-155 GDYAFLKNTVGNY
+155 SEYVFLKNTVGNY

-212 VTTYRNNIAPNIAN
+212 ATTYRNIIAPNIAN
-226 IANIELDDIIT
+226 TEQDDIIT
-237 HTVTD
+237 HTETD
-242 QIYTLTDFKH
+242 QICTLTDFKH

-267 ISSDDNSAEQSQYKL
+267 ISSDDNSTEQSQYKL

-316 AINEIQAII
+316 AVNEIQAII

-347 FQKPESV
+347 FQKPESIA
-354 SYNAAASFDTVSPR
+354 YNAAASFDTVSPR

-381 AIELGFTLDFH
+381 AIDLGFTLDFH

-511 FILSDLYKGIVDTAY
+511 FILSDLYKGVVDTAY

-531 VSVEDNDGSETN
+531 VSVDDNNGSETN
-543 ESTSNSDEQNISEND
+543 ESASNSDEQNISEND

-580 DGAQKYTKDDQHNE
+580 DGAQKYTNDDQHNE

-614 SI
+614 GI

>member
-25 VDQTLGYVSSKLDD
+25 VDQALGYASSKLDD
-39 INISGVTVHNIS
+39 INISGETAHIVS
-51 KFTKELYDKVQT
+51 KFTKDLYDKVQT
-63 VSEINTTELKKS
+63 VSEINITELPKS
-75 LITSGVTVHN
+75 LITN
-85 ISKFTKELYD
+85 
-95 KVQTVSEI
+95 
-103 NTTELK
+103 
-109 KSLITSGDYI
+109 GDYI

-132 DGTIDKLAKMSNKLG
+132 DGTIDQLAKMSNKLG

-155 GDYAFLKNTVGNY
+155 SDYAFLKNTVGTY

-183 FHALYDKLQETR
+183 FQALYDKLQETR

-212 VTTYRNNIAPNIAN
+212 VVTYRNIIAPNIAN
-226 IANIELDDIIT
+226 TEQDDIIT
-237 HTVTD
+237 HTETD
-242 QIYTLTDFKH
+242 QICTLTDFKH
-252 YTLGES
+252 HTLGES

-267 ISSDDNSAEQSQYKL
+267 ITSDDKSTEQPQYKL

-316 AINEIQAII
+316 AVNEIQAII

-381 AIELGFTLDFH
+381 AIDLSFTLDFH
-392 IDEVRTLKK
+392 IDEVRALKK

-531 VSVEDNDGSETN
+531 ISVEDNNGSETN

-558 KQNMATADESKSKNN
+558 KQNMTTADESKSKNN
-573 KQKDDTV
+573 KPKDDTV
-580 DGAQKYTKDDQHNE
+580 DGAQKYADDDQHNE
-594 DTELKASILERAYRM
+594 DIGLKTSILERAYRM
-609 MIEKI
+609 MVEKI

>member
-25 VDQTLGYVSSKLDD
+25 VDQTLGYVSSKLDA
-39 INISGVTVHNIS
+39 INISDATANNVS
-51 KFTKELYDKVQT
+51 KFTKELYDNVKTVSEINTTVHNVSKFTKDLYDKVQT
-63 VSEINTTELKKS
+63 VSEINITELP
-75 LITSGVTVHN
+75 
-85 ISKFTKELYD
+85 
-95 KVQTVSEI
+95 
-103 NTTELK
+103 

-132 DGTIDKLAKMSNKLG
+132 DGTIDQLAKMSNKLG

-155 GDYAFLKNTVGNY
+155 SDYVFLKNTVGNY

-212 VTTYRNNIAPNIAN
+212 VATYRNTIAPNIAN
-226 IANIELDDIIT
+226 TEQDDIIT
-237 HTVTD
+237 HTETD
-242 QIYTLTDFKH
+242 QICTLTDFKH

-267 ISSDDNSAEQSQYKL
+267 ISSDDNSTEQSQYKL
-282 DNYKLKKVPDYFHGV
+282 DDYKLKKVPDYFHGV

-316 AINEIQAII
+316 AVNEIQAII

-381 AIELGFTLDFH
+381 AIDLSFTLDFH

-511 FILSDLYKGIVDTAY
+511 FILSDLYKGVVDTAY
-526 HKTKY
+526 HKTKH
-531 VSVEDNDGSETN
+531 VSVDDNNGSETN
-543 ESTSNSDEQNISEND
+543 ESASNSDEQSISEND

-580 DGAQKYTKDDQHNE
+580 DGTQKYTNDDQHNE

-609 MIEKI
+609 MVEKI

>member
-39 INISGVTVHNIS
+39 IKISGVTVHNISKFTKDLYDNVQTVSEINTTVHNVS

-63 VSEINTTELKKS
+63 VSEINITELPKA
-75 LITSGVTVHN
+75 
-85 ISKFTKELYD
+85 
-95 KVQTVSEI
+95 
-103 NTTELK
+103 
-109 KSLITSGDYI
+109 LITSGDYI

-132 DGTIDKLAKMSNKLG
+132 DGTIDQLAKMSNKLG

-155 GDYAFLKNTVGNY
+155 SEYVFLKNTVGNY

-212 VTTYRNNIAPNIAN
+212 VTTYRNIIAPNIAN
-226 IANIELDDIIT
+226 TEQDDIIT
-237 HTVTD
+237 HTETD
-242 QIYTLTDFKH
+242 QICTLTDFKH
-252 YTLGES
+252 YTLDES
-258 PSPALLQMP
+258 PSPGLLQMP
-267 ISSDDNSAEQSQYKL
+267 ISSDDNSTEQSQYKL

-316 AINEIQAII
+316 AVNEIQAII

-531 VSVEDNDGSETN
+531 VSVKDNNGSETN
-543 ESTSNSDEQNISEND
+543 ESASNSDEQNISEND
-558 KQNMATADESKSKNN
+558 KQNMTTADESKSKNN

-609 MIEKI
+609 MVEKI

>member
-12 DAKNETVYAFETL
+12 DAKNETVHAFETL
-25 VDQTLGYVSSKLDD
+25 VDQILGYASAKLDN
-39 INISGVTVHNIS
+39 INVSGATAHIVS
-51 KFTKELYDKVQT
+51 KFTKDLYDKVQT
-63 VSEINTTELKKS
+63 VSEINTTELPKS
-75 LITSGVTVHN
+75 LITG
-85 ISKFTKELYD
+85 D
-95 KVQTVSEI
+95 
-103 NTTELK
+103 
-109 KSLITSGDYI
+109 DYI

-132 DGTIDKLAKMSNKLG
+132 DGTIDKLSKMSNKLG

-155 GDYAFLKNTVGNY
+155 SDYVFLKNMTGTY
-168 IVSLSDIKPESIITD
+168 IVSLSDIKPEPIITD
-183 FHALYDKLQETR
+183 FQALYDKLQETR

-212 VTTYRNNIAPNIAN
+212 VVTYRNIIAPNIAN
-226 IANIELDDIIT
+226 TEQDDIIT
-237 HTVTD
+237 HTETD
-242 QIYTLTDFKH
+242 QICTLTDFKH

-267 ISSDDNSAEQSQYKL
+267 IISDDNNTKQQQYKL

-316 AINEIQAII
+316 AVNEIQAII

-347 FQKPESV
+347 FQKPENI

-381 AIELGFTLDFH
+381 AIDLSFTLDFH

-427 DGGNV
+427 DGGNI

-526 HKTKY
+526 HKAKY
-531 VSVEDNDGSETN
+531 VSVNDNNGSGTN

-558 KQNMATADESKSKNN
+558 KQNMTTADESKSKNN
-573 KQKDDTV
+573 KPKDDIV
-580 DGAQKYTKDDQHNE
+580 DGAQKYTKDDQQNDDIE
-594 DTELKASILERAYRM
+594 FKASILERAYRM

>member
-25 VDQTLGYVSSKLDD
+25 VDQTLGYVSSKLDA
-39 INISGVTVHNIS
+39 INISDATANNVS
-51 KFTKELYDKVQT
+51 KFTKELYDNVKTVSEINTTVHNVSKFTKDLYDKVQT
-63 VSEINTTELKKS
+63 VSEINITELP
-75 LITSGVTVHN
+75 
-85 ISKFTKELYD
+85 
-95 KVQTVSEI
+95 
-103 NTTELK
+103 

-132 DGTIDKLAKMSNKLG
+132 DGTIDQLAKMSNKLG

-155 GDYAFLKNTVGNY
+155 SEYVFLKNTVGNY

-212 VTTYRNNIAPNIAN
+212 VATYRNTIAPNIAN
-226 IANIELDDIIT
+226 TEQDDIIT
-237 HTVTD
+237 HTETD

-267 ISSDDNSAEQSQYKL
+267 ISSDDNSTEQSQYKL

-330 YNEKNYSNGKS
+330 YNEKNYSDGKS

-381 AIELGFTLDFH
+381 AIDLSFTLDFH

-432 NSVKPKVVKVV
+432 NSVKPKVVKVI

-511 FILSDLYKGIVDTAY
+511 FLLSDLYKGIVDTAY

-531 VSVEDNDGSETN
+531 VSVKDNNGSETN

-558 KQNMATADESKSKNN
+558 KQNITTADESKSKNN

-580 DGAQKYTKDDQHNE
+580 DGAQKYAKDDQHNE

-609 MIEKI
+609 MVEKI

>member
-1 MSILDYNKLCL
+1 MSILDYNKLYL

-25 VDQTLGYVSSKLDD
+25 VDQALGYTSAKLDA
-39 INISGVTVHNIS
+39 INISDATVHNVS

-63 VSEINTTELKKS
+63 VSEINTTELP
-75 LITSGVTVHN
+75 
-85 ISKFTKELYD
+85 
-95 KVQTVSEI
+95 
-103 NTTELK
+103 

-132 DGTIDKLAKMSNKLG
+132 DGTIDQLAKMSNKLG

-155 GDYAFLKNTVGNY
+155 SEYVFLKNTVGNY

-212 VTTYRNNIAPNIAN
+212 AATYRNIIAPNIAN
-226 IANIELDDIIT
+226 TEQDDIIT
-237 HTVTD
+237 HTETD
-242 QIYTLTDFKH
+242 QICTLTDFKH

-258 PSPALLQMP
+258 PSPALLQKP
-267 ISSDDNSAEQSQYKL
+267 ISSDDNSTEQSQYKL

-316 AINEIQAII
+316 AVNEIQAII

-347 FQKPESV
+347 FQKPESI

-381 AIELGFTLDFH
+381 AIDLSFTLDFH

-511 FILSDLYKGIVDTAY
+511 FILSDLYKGVVDTAY

-531 VSVEDNDGSETN
+531 VSVDDNNGSETN
-543 ESTSNSDEQNISEND
+543 ESASNSDEQNISEND
-558 KQNMATADESKSKNN
+558 KQNMTTADESKSKNN
-573 KQKDDTV
+573 KPKDDTV
-580 DGAQKYTKDDQHNE
+580 DGAQKYTNDDQNNE

-609 MIEKI
+609 MVEKI

>member
-25 VDQTLGYVSSKLDD
+25 VDQTLGYASSKLDA
-39 INISGVTVHNIS
+39 INISDATVHNVS

-63 VSEINTTELKKS
+63 VSEINTTEL
-75 LITSGVTVHN
+75 
-85 ISKFTKELYD
+85 
-95 KVQTVSEI
+95 Q
-103 NTTELK
+103 

-132 DGTIDKLAKMSNKLG
+132 DGTIDQLAKMSSKLG

-155 GDYAFLKNTVGNY
+155 SEYVFLKNTVGNY

-212 VTTYRNNIAPNIAN
+212 VTTYRNIIAPNIAN
-226 IANIELDDIIT
+226 TEQDDIIT
-237 HTVTD
+237 HTETD
-242 QIYTLTDFKH
+242 QICTLTDFKH

-267 ISSDDNSAEQSQYKL
+267 ISSDDNSTEQSQYKL

-316 AINEIQAII
+316 AVNEIQAII

-531 VSVEDNDGSETN
+531 VSVDDNNGSETN

-558 KQNMATADESKSKNN
+558 KQNMTTADESKSKNN

-580 DGAQKYTKDDQHNE
+580 DGAQKYTNDNQHNE

-609 MIEKI
+609 MVEKI

>member
-25 VDQTLGYVSSKLDD
+25 VDQALGYASSKLDNA
-39 INISGVTVHNIS
+39 NISGTTAHIVS
-51 KFTKELYDKVQT
+51 KFTKDLYDKVQT
-63 VSEINTTELKKS
+63 VSEINITELPKS
-75 LITSGVTVHN
+75 LIAG
-85 ISKFTKELYD
+85 
-95 KVQTVSEI
+95 
-103 NTTELK
+103 
-109 KSLITSGDYI
+109 GDYI

-155 GDYAFLKNTVGNY
+155 SDYAFLKNTVGTY

-183 FHALYDKLQETR
+183 FQALYDKLQETR

-212 VTTYRNNIAPNIAN
+212 AVTYRNIIAPSVAN
-226 IANIELDDIIT
+226 TEQDDIIT
-237 HTVTD
+237 HTETD

-252 YTLGES
+252 HTLGES
-258 PSPALLQMP
+258 PSPALLQKP
-267 ISSDDNSAEQSQYKL
+267 IISDDKNTEQPQYKL

-316 AINEIQAII
+316 AVNEIQAII

-381 AIELGFTLDFH
+381 AIDLSFTLDFH
-392 IDEVRTLKK
+392 IDEVRSLKK

-465 GDMTQGGGLASMSK
+465 GDMTQGGGLASMNN

-531 VSVEDNDGSETN
+531 VSVESK
-543 ESTSNSDEQNISEND
+543 SNSDEQNISEND
-558 KQNMATADESKSKNN
+558 KQNMTTADESKSKIN
-573 KQKDDTV
+573 KPKDDTV
-580 DGAQKYTKDDQHNE
+580 DGAQKYTKDDQQNE
-594 DTELKASILERAYRM
+594 DIWSKASILERAYSM
-609 MIEKI
+609 MVEKI

>member
-25 VDQTLGYVSSKLDD
+25 VDQALGYASAKLDN
-39 INISGVTVHNIS
+39 INISGATAHIVS
-51 KFTKELYDKVQT
+51 KFTTDLYDKVQT
-63 VSEINTTELKKS
+63 VSEINTTELSKS
-75 LITSGVTVHN
+75 LIAG
-85 ISKFTKELYD
+85 
-95 KVQTVSEI
+95 
-103 NTTELK
+103 
-109 KSLITSGDYI
+109 GDYI

-132 DGTIDKLAKMSNKLG
+132 DGTIDKLSKMSNKLG

-155 GDYAFLKNTVGNY
+155 SDYAFLKNTTGTY
-168 IVSLSDIKPESIITD
+168 IVSLSDIKPEQIITD
-183 FHALYDKLQETR
+183 FQALYDKLQETR

-212 VTTYRNNIAPNIAN
+212 VVTYRNIIAPNIAN
-226 IANIELDDIIT
+226 TEQDDIIT
-237 HTVTD
+237 HTETD
-242 QIYTLTDFKH
+242 QIHTLTDFKH

-267 ISSDDNSAEQSQYKL
+267 IISDDNNTEQSQYKL
-282 DNYKLKKVPDYFHGV
+282 DNDKLKKVPDYFHGV

-316 AINEIQAII
+316 AVNEIQAII

-381 AIELGFTLDFH
+381 AIDLSFTLDFH

-479 GVLTNYHY
+479 GVITNYHY
-487 TQLQI
+487 TQIQI

-531 VSVEDNDGSETN
+531 VSVNDNNGSETN

-558 KQNMATADESKSKNN
+558 KQNMTTADESKSKNN
-573 KQKDDTV
+573 KPKDGTV
-580 DGAQKYTKDDQHNE
+580 DGAQKYTKDDQQNE
-594 DTELKASILERAYRM
+594 DIGLKASILERAYRM
-609 MIEKI
+609 MVEKI